1 MEVRGVFYTCLV
13 RQVNKGVR
21 TQRWKAHWGMNSK
34 SEFHQHPV
42 VRIVSLRGK
51 QEEQGEVGQ
60 QRQGRGR
67 GRGRGQE
74 RGQRRAGRSSFRG
87 HRN

>member
-1 MEVRGVFYTCLV
+1 MEVLGVFYTCLV
-13 RQVNKGVR
+13 RQVNEGVR
-21 TQRWKAHWGMNSK
+21 IQRSKAHCVMNSK

-42 VRIVSLRGK
+42 VRIAPLRGI
-51 QEEQGEVGQ
+51 QEEQGEAGQ

-74 RGQRRAGRSSFRG
+74 RGQRMAGRSSFRE